1 MPNDMPVI
9 HYKIITPERIVVSG
23 EARQIT
29 LPVEGGEVTLLP
41 EHMPYIGAL
50 KAGEIRLKH
59 EGSDTEESVA
69 TSGGF
74 AEFHGEELTLL
85 ADTAERAAEID
96 LARAEE
102 AVRRAEEAM
111 QTRVTM
117 DDEEYART
125 AALIEKEFTR
135 VRVAKRHRSQSR
147 APESIQ

>member
-1 MPNDMPVI
+1 MSAI
-9 HYKIITPERIVVSG
+9 RYKIITPERIVVSG
-23 EARQIT
+23 EAQEIT

-50 KAGEIRLKH
+50 KAGEIRLRH
-59 EGSDTEESVA
+59 GEAGAEESVA

-74 AEFHGEELTLL
+74 AEFHGDELTLL
-85 ADTAERAAEID
+85 ADTAERAVEID
-96 LARAEE
+96 LSRAED
-102 AVRRAEEAM
+102 AYRRAEEAM
-111 QTRVTM
+111 QERVTM

-125 AALIEKEFTR
+125 AALIEKEFAR